1 MCDMCACVVNS
12 QDSYALAGM
21 ARNPVVILSFRS
33 QSISSGKQC
42 QAQMTFDLQ
51 GGYKQLFFGGVGDQ
65 LDALILLLFLQ
76 SKQEQ
81 EPTSQPAS
89 QPACVTLLQLTAIV
103 VVVVAPH
110 TYYISGYRQYKY
122 RARIYVCTERAARS
136 N

>member
-1 MCDMCACVVNS
+1 
-12 QDSYALAGM
+12 M

-42 QAQMTFDLQ
+42 QAQMTFGLQ
-51 GGYKQLFFGGVGDQ
+51 GGYKQLFFARARANQ
-65 LDALILLLFLQ
+65 PA
-76 SKQEQ
+76 
-81 EPTSQPAS
+81 SQPAS